1 MDTGI
6 IHLLIIILSFSSCI
20 ILMKVLKKER
30 RNYFVIFMITSFLFL
45 MVNNFLF
52 SLFRVIEI
60 FLSIQ
65 FFSNLL
71 YNYWSL
77 FIKVVSCIYGIVI
90 GLMALKILERKS

>member
-65 FFSNLL
+65 FFSNIL